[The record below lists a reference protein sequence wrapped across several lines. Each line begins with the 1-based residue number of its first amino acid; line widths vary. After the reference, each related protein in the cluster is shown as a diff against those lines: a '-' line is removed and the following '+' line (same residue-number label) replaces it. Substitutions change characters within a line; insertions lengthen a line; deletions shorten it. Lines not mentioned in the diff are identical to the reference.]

1 MKTENYTLLQ
11 RITRKL
17 DAKLGSGG
25 LGDIAECAHQMEM
38 WYVGEKMLLHLDGI
52 RYVLTILC

>member
-25 LGDIAECAHQMEM
+25 LGDTMECVHQIEM
-38 WYVGEKMLLHLDGI
+38 
-52 RYVLTILC
+52 

>member
-25 LGDIAECAHQMEM
+25 LGDIVDCVHQMGN
-38 WYVGEKMLLHLDGI
+38 VICEKI
-52 RYVLTILC
+52 I